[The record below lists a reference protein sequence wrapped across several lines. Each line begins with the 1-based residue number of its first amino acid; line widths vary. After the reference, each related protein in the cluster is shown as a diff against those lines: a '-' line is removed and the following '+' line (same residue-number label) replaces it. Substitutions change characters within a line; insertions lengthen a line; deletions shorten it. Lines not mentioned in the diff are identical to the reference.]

1 MLYKCDIPQGMLR
14 TSRSN
19 AKLSQSVPFYGG
31 ALTKSACDV
40 SMGFALQPYEA

>member
-1 MLYKCDIPQGMLR
+1 MLHKCDIPQVMLL
-14 TSRSN
+14 TSRPN
-19 AKLSQSVPFYGG
+19 AKLSQFVPFYGG